1 MANYL
6 QVITRNL
13 ATASSA
19 GSKMIRPPI
28 SFFGLAGKYTNAL
41 YSAAS
46 KGKKVDKV
54 EEDLK
59 ALRDL
64 YKNDAKF
71 RDFLGNPMVKLPMKI
86 QALQEISSK
95 MKACDITSNLLQ
107 ALAENNRLKI
117 LPGITDNFCKIMAV
131 TRGELDCTVF
141 TAKPITDQ
149 QTKKDLEAV
158 IKKFTSKKVTISSK
172 VDPSIMGGVVI
183 DFGGE
188 YYIDMSLRNK
198 MKMYT
203 DILRETV

>member
-1 MANYL
+1 MANCL

-28 SFFGLAGKYTNAL
+28 SFFGLDGKYTNAL

-46 KGKKVDKV
+46 KSKKVDKV
-54 EEDLK
+54 EEDLR

-64 YKNDAKF
+64 YKNDMKF
-71 RDFLGNPMVKLPMKI
+71 RDFLSNPMVKLPMKI
-86 QALQEISSK
+86 QAIQEISK
-95 MKACDITSNLLQ
+95 IMKTCDITSNLLQ

-117 LPGITDNFCKIMAV
+117 LPTITDNFCKVMAA
-131 TRGELDCTVF
+131 TRGELDCTVI
-141 TAKPITDQ
+141 TAKPISDQ

-203 DILRETV
+203 DILKETV